1 MSRDRDWQEWEI
13 LLEENGR
20 TDRLLREAGIEEKD
34 YFKEVSIG
42 PRFSLWDIVQLWR
55 KDQETLAGDPHNP
68 DLIRSLA
75 EGYQPMLARIQS
87 RVIDAVSDIMKE
99 TILYALED
107 EEDIH
112 LPALKAQEQRLAEYQ
127 AQYQA
132 RHEQQR
138 RSDEDGWPADADTI
152 IQEES

>member
-1 MSRDRDWQEWEI
+1 MSTDLAREQRDRDLQELERLMNRERDWQEWEI

-20 TDRLLREAGIEEKD
+20 TDRLLKEAGVREKD
-34 YFKEVSIG
+34 YFKQISIG
-42 PRFSLWDIVQLWR
+42 PTFSLWDIVQLWR
-55 KDQETLAGDPHNP
+55 KSQEEKLAGDPHNP

-75 EGYQPMLARIQS
+75 KGSQPMLARIES

-112 LPALKAQEQRLAEYQ
+112 LPALKAQEQRRKEP
-127 AQYQA
+127 
-132 RHEQQR
+132 
-138 RSDEDGWPADADTI
+138 RS
-152 IQEES
+152 